1 MNPDTGESLIINIGK
16 QTQSGIPIMRERAA
30 LDDIIFSPTI
40 QNYPNSRLLFIEKGA
55 SGLPPGL

>member
-1 MNPDTGESLIINIGK
+1 MTPSIRSK
-16 QTQSGIPIMRERAA
+16 SGMPIMRERRA

-55 SGLPPGL
+55 SGLPSGL